1 MAISITESQGT
12 TATLVATTVATT
24 TAADILTAIAGGK
37 SIGCVQNLGDI
48 TTSRAVQ
55 EYKCLSSDEVAKSLG
70 SISLPSITMDLLFS
84 AADALGQADLRSMYS
99 TNTRRKLILA
109 LNDKPAGTLT
119 NPTYITFEVGV
130 STDGVAIALD
140 TAVMAKSV
148 LEICSKPIMIL
159 AAVTTP

>member
-1 MAISITESQGT
+1 MITITESQGT

-24 TAADILTAIAGGK
+24 TSADILTAIAGGK
-37 SIGCVQNLGDI
+37 SIGCVQNIGDV
-48 TTSRAVQ
+48 TTSRNVQ
-55 EYKCLSSDEVAKSLG
+55 QYSCLSSSEVAKSLG
-70 SISLPSITMDLLFS
+70 SLQLPSLTMDLLFS

-130 STDGVAIALD
+130 STDGVAITID
-140 TAVMAKSV
+140 NAVMYKAV
-148 LEICSKPIMIL
+148 LEICSVPVMIL